1 MPFAK
6 PVEIEADREARLQ
19 ALLKMDGLCKDL
31 QKRCDSESR
40 DNIAPNLERK

>member
-1 MPFAK
+1 M
-6 PVEIEADREARLQ
+6 EADRKATLQ
-19 ALLKMDGLCKDL
+19 SLLKMGALCKDL